1 VQIVDWYHAVSKL
14 SEVSNSVYGEGEEE
28 GRLWLDR
35 CKEKLKEGDVE
46 GVIWEL
52 KGLNVV
58 GEDGIEKINEGIG
71 YFENNKER
79 MRYNYW

>member
-1 VQIVDWYHAVSKL
+1 
-14 SEVSNSVYGEGEEE
+14 
-28 GRLWLDR
+28 LWLDR